1 MTFGASRFTR
11 TFNRHMTQL
20 FGQDFSKREL
30 LSHVGDLS
38 QVAGIRMMQLQDG
51 LETAVRIADVRTGSG
66 LRFQVSLDRGMDISL
81 ADYKGFPLAWRS
93 ANGDVHP
100 AYFDPRGAGWGRSFP
115 GGLMTGCGMS
125 FLGAPCIDEGEELGL
140 HGRLSNLPASSVHS
154 ETRWENDSCIMRL
167 KGLVRES
174 GLFKENLLLHRT
186 IETRLG
192 ESLITVNDHVRNEGR
207 QTSPLMMLYHINAGW
222 PLVDDGSRLLLNAKS
237 MKPRDPDAENGVNEA
252 TVFSSPVPGYREQVF
267 FHECLA
273 DADGC
278 VTALLLNSKRHM
290 GLYVRFRQTEL
301 PRFIEWKMMGEGT
314 YVVGIEPANCGVG
327 GRAKERG
334 AGTLQFLE
342 RGEDR
347 HFLVQLG
354 VVDGAE
360 ELTDFIAKNKLK

>member
-1 MTFGASRFTR
+1 MTFGALRFTR
-11 TFNRHMTQL
+11 TFNQHMAKL
-20 FGQDFSKREL
+20 FGQDYSKHEL
-30 LSHVGDLS
+30 LARVGDLS

-93 ANGDVHP
+93 AKGDVHP
-100 AYFDPRGAGWGRSFP
+100 SYYDPRGTGWGRSFP

-125 FLGAPCIDEGEELGL
+125 FVGAPCVDEGEELGL
-140 HGRLSNLPASSVHS
+140 HGRLSNLPASGVQT
-154 ETRWENDSCIMRL
+154 ETRWENDSCMMRVQ
-167 KGLVRES
+167 GLVRES

-192 ESLITVNDHVRNEGR
+192 ESLVTVSDHVRNEGH
-207 QTSPLMMLYHINAGW
+207 QLSPLMMLYHINAGW
-222 PLVDDGSRLLLNAKS
+222 PLVDDGSRLLLNARS

-267 FHECLA
+267 FHDCLA
-273 DADGC
+273 DADGFAS
-278 VTALLLNSKRHM
+278 ALLMNGKKSI
-290 GLYVRFRQTEL
+290 GLYVRFRQKEL

-314 YVVGIEPANCGVG
+314 YVVGMEPANCGVG
-327 GRAKERG
+327 GRAKERA

-342 RGEDR
+342 PGEDR
-347 HFLVQLG
+347 HFFVQLG
-354 VVDGAE
+354 IVDGEE
-360 ELTDFIAKNKLK
+360 ELSSFIAKNKLK